1 MAGASLALIVASDRY
16 DDPGLQ
22 RLRGPVRDAE
32 ALARI
37 LADPAIGGF
46 EVRTLVNQPT
56 FVVCEEIEGFFADR
70 RRDDLL
76 LVYFSCHGVKDDSGR
91 LYFAGSNTKLRRLAA
106 TAVSSVFVNEQMD
119 QSRSRKIVLLLDC
132 CYSGAFAR
140 GMTARAGAG
149 VDVRERFEGR
159 GRVVITASTAM
170 EYAFELDGDR
180 LSGEGIPSVFT
191 SAVVGGLQSGAAD
204 LDGDGKIS
212 VDELYDYVFQQVQD
226 ATPHQTPSMMSN
238 VQGEL
243 YIAQSRRKLAEPQQV
258 EADSARQAD
267 RGAGGPA
274 PGEVPADRAPA
285 AALQAPSE
293 TVGRRALPA
302 PSPRRRLPWVVAV
315 VIVLA
320 VAGLLTALRASP
332 LLRHSGT
339 AATSSSSA
347 ATSTTTSTTPSPGVA
362 SRGTARLADPL
373 QGFDLVNGRTVDF
386 TQSNMAWNG
395 SALAIFDE
403 TTLGAV
409 NLGRVRFE
417 DFAPARLRSLHYGRG
432 SANPVLALADIPVGT
447 VLAVHVEAT
456 LYAKLQ
462 ILEYDASGSLEFRWV
477 TYRTAS

>member
-226 ATPHQTPSMMSN
+226 AAPHQTPSMMSN

-274 PGEVPADRAPA
+274 PGEVQPLVD
-285 AALQAPSE
+285 
-293 TVGRRALPA
+293 
-302 PSPRRRLPWVVAV
+302 
-315 VIVLA
+315 
-320 VAGLLTALRASP
+320 ALR
-332 LLRHSGT
+332 H
-339 AATSSSSA
+339 
-347 ATSTTTSTTPSPGVA
+347 
-362 SRGTARLADPL
+362 
-373 QGFDLVNGRTVDF
+373 GR
-386 TQSNMAWNG
+386 
-395 SALAIFDE
+395 
-403 TTLGAV
+403 
-409 NLGRVRFE
+409 
-417 DFAPARLRSLHYGRG
+417 Y
-432 SANPVLALADIPVGT
+432 
-447 VLAVHVEAT
+447 
-456 LYAKLQ
+456 Y
-462 ILEYDASGSLEFRWV
+462 
-477 TYRTAS
+477 

>member
-1 MAGASLALIVASDRY
+1 MAGSSLALIVASDHY

-46 EVRTLVNQPT
+46 NVRTLVNQPA
-56 FVVCEEIEGFFADR
+56 FVVSEEIEGFFADR

-91 LYFAGSNTKLRRLAA
+91 LYFASSNTKLLRLAA
-106 TAVSSVFVNEQMD
+106 TAVPSVFVNEQMD

-132 CYSGAFAR
+132 CYSGAFGR
-140 GMTARAGAG
+140 GMVARAGVG
-149 VDVRERFEGR
+149 VDLHERFEGR

-191 SAVVGGLQSGAAD
+191 SAVVRGLESGAAD
-204 LDGDGKIS
+204 LDGDGRIS
-212 VDELYDYVFQQVQD
+212 VDELYDYVFQQVRD

-243 YIAQSRRKLAEPQQV
+243 YIAQSRRKLAEQRV
-258 EADSARQAD
+258 GADGAWQAD
-267 RGAGGPA
+267 RGTGGPA
-274 PGEVPADRAPA
+274 PSEVSADQASA
-285 AALQAPSE
+285 ASPPAPSE
-293 TVGRRALPA
+293 AVGTRSPLA
-302 PSPRRRLPWVVAV
+302 PSPQRRLPWVAAV

-320 VAGLLTALRASP
+320 VAGLIIALLAS
-332 LLRHSGT
+332 LARHPGT
-339 AATSSSSA
+339 AAPTRGSA
-347 ATSTTTSTTPSPGVA
+347 ATSTATPTTAPPGVA
-362 SRGTARLADPL
+362 SRGTARLSDPL
-373 QGFDLVNGRTVDF
+373 QGFDLLNGQTVDF

-417 DFAPARLRSLHYGRG
+417 EFVPARLRSLHYGRG
-432 SANPVLALADIPVGT
+432 SANPMLAPADIPVGT
-447 VLAVHVEAT
+447 VLAVHVDET
-456 LYAKLQ
+456 TYAKLQ
-462 ILEYDASGSLEFRWV
+462 ILQYATSGGIEFRWV
-477 TYRTAS
+477 TYRTAP